1 MIISIR
7 PKIIN
12 FKAWANHLMSQ
23 GRVFHQPRNER
34 NGAGENTA
42 RSTNLSPTMVAEA
55 VRATKWWYDEMIDPG
70 YDYNNPGLQRGASH
84 FTQV

>member
-1 MIISIR
+1 MIISLR
-7 PKIIN
+7 PKIMN
-12 FKAWANHLMSQ
+12 FKAWADHLMSQ

-42 RSTNLSPTMVAEA
+42 WSEKLSPTMVAEA
-55 VRATKWWYDEMIDPG
+55 VRATKWWYDEIEKPG
-70 YDYNNPGLQRGASH
+70 YNFNNPGRQSGAAH